1 VQLFETSS
9 TVAPWA
15 PASVTAQEE
24 GKLGAADDTAT
35 RPHHGENIK
44 ELGSSSSDCNAPG
57 SERVNSLRSVS
68 RSSRS
73 GRAYSTNQLVR
84 TLVLLLHRCSDQWV
98 TELRRMADADSPQ
111 ARKAKDV
118 SENMSHFSLR
128 NFCRGFPLIL
138 FRLYYFNTKRAFL
151 TLHHRSW
158 G

>member
-1 VQLFETSS
+1 
-9 TVAPWA
+9 
-15 PASVTAQEE
+15 
-24 GKLGAADDTAT
+24 
-35 RPHHGENIK
+35 
-44 ELGSSSSDCNAPG
+44 
-57 SERVNSLRSVS
+57 VS